1 MEQQG
6 QGQQRPKIEWKRDKA
21 FTDPRSG
28 VTVAVSKSSG
38 HVPMYSF
45 QIGRMREDGSVS
57 TNSQWRTR
65 RNQATFELENDYA
78 SLIASL
84 LTQAQEY
91 AVTQMQWDWA
101 QNLDRQVERETRRGG
116 DDSKPKGLF
125 VRAPGKTARDKARKG
140 GAKA

>member
-1 MEQQG
+1 MEHQG

-78 SLIASL
+78 SLIARKTISNII
-84 LTQAQEY
+84 QES
-91 AVTQMQWDWA
+91 AVDFVNDFEVTWQKYFEPFNRPFLQCF
-101 QNLDRQVERETRRGG
+101 RQQRM
-116 DDSKPKGLF
+116 
-125 VRAPGKTARDKARKG
+125 VRIR
-140 GAKA
+140 